1 MTNDLK
7 LKTAHLRRQH
17 ILEAAI
23 RVFDARGFRGAT
35 IRDIAT
41 EAGVADG
48 TVYNVFANKE
58 ALLLA
63 ILEPLLQASPPAPVP
78 IPVPTNPPAD
88 LGSFDFEPMLRG
100 MITARWDSL
109 TPALL
114 SMMRI
119 VWSEAL
125 INRDLA
131 RQYRE
136 HVLAPAIETPGP
148 LFQALADRS
157 AIAASDIPMTLR
169 LVVASF
175 LGLALLKMLG
185 DDVLDARSDDVA
197 RHLADLLANGLLPR
211 DQPGAGHGSV

>member
-7 LKTAHLRRQH
+7 LKTAQLRRQH

-23 RVFDARGFRGAT
+23 RVFDAQGFRGAT

-63 ILEPLLQASPPAPVP
+63 ILEPLLKASGPAVSALDPPPA
-78 IPVPTNPPAD
+78 TGLN
-88 LGSFDFEPMLRG
+88 FEALLRG
-100 MITARWDSL
+100 MVTARWDSL
-109 TPALL
+109 TPDVL
-114 SMMRI
+114 SMMRV

-125 INRDLA
+125 INRELA

-136 HVLAPAIETPGP
+136 QILAPAIETPVT
-148 LFQALADRS
+148 LFQSLADRG
-157 AIAASDIPMTLR
+157 AIAASDVPMTLR
-169 LVVASF
+169 IIVASF
-175 LGLALLKMLG
+175 LGLALMKMLG
-185 DDVLDARSDDVA
+185 DEVLNARSDDVA
-197 RHLADLLANGLLPR
+197 AHLADVLANGLLSR
-211 DQPGAGHGSV
+211 DKTGGGHGSV

>member
-7 LKTAHLRRQH
+7 LKTAQLRRQH

-35 IRDIAT
+35 IRDIAA

-63 ILEPLLQASPPAPVP
+63 ILEPLLKASGPAVSAPIDPPPA
-78 IPVPTNPPAD
+78 TG
-88 LGSFDFEPMLRG
+88 LSFEALLQG

-109 TPALL
+109 TPDVL
-114 SMMRI
+114 SMMRV

-125 INRDLA
+125 INRELA

-136 HVLAPAIETPGP
+136 QILAPAIETPVT
-148 LFQALADRS
+148 LFQSLADRG
-157 AIAASDIPMTLR
+157 AIAASDVPMTLR
-169 LVVASF
+169 IIVASF
-175 LGLALLKMLG
+175 LGLALMKMLG
-185 DDVLDARSDDVA
+185 DEVLNARSDEVA
-197 RHLADLLANGLLPR
+197 PHLADVLANGLLPR
-211 DQPGAGHGSV
+211 NQPEGGHGSV